1 MVRPL
6 YYKRTNLNKV
16 NSITSLVSDIC
27 WAYSMLLTSPL
38 VTTVGLSLTIPL
50 SLVGQMVEYSQSRGV
65 LYWLGACIV
74 LLAFVFIN
82 YESTHSNGEN
92 GVKEQTS
99 LLERIQDY
107 WRRIEDR
114 LKPRRQ

>member
-1 MVRPL
+1 
-6 YYKRTNLNKV
+6 
-16 NSITSLVSDIC
+16 
-27 WAYSMLLTSPL
+27 MLLTSPL

-50 SLVGQMVEYSQSRGV
+50 SLVGQMIEYSQNRGV

-92 GVKEQTS
+92 GDKEQTS
-99 LLERIQDY
+99 LPERIRDY
-107 WRRIEDR
+107 WQWIQDR
-114 LKPRRQ
+114 FKPQR

>member
-1 MVRPL
+1 MLDLLCYR
-6 YYKRTNLNKV
+6 RTDLNKV
-16 NSITSLVSDIC
+16 NSITSLISDIC

-50 SLVGQMVEYSQSRGV
+50 SLVGQMLEYSQNRGV
-65 LYWLGACIV
+65 LYWMGACIV

-92 GVKEQTS
+92 GDKQQTS
-99 LLERIQDY
+99 LLEKIQEY

-114 LKPRRQ
+114 LKPQR

>member
-1 MVRPL
+1 MCYR
-6 YYKRTNLNKV
+6 RTNLNKV
-16 NSITSLVSDIC
+16 NSVTSLISDIC

-50 SLVGQMVEYSQSRGV
+50 SLVGQMVEYSQNRGV
-65 LYWLGACIV
+65 LYWMGACIV

-82 YESTHSNGEN
+82 YESTHGNGEN
-92 GVKEQTS
+92 DDKQRTS
-99 LLERIQDY
+99 LLEKIQEY

-114 LKPRRQ
+114 FKPQR

>member
-1 MVRPL
+1 MVDPECYR
-6 YYKRTNLNKV
+6 RTNLNKV

-50 SLVGQMVEYSQSRGV
+50 SLVGQMLEYSQNRGV

-82 YESTHSNGEN
+82 YESTHSKGEN
-92 GVKEQTS
+92 GDKEQMS
-99 LLERIQDY
+99 LIERIQEY

-114 LKPRRQ
+114 LKPRR